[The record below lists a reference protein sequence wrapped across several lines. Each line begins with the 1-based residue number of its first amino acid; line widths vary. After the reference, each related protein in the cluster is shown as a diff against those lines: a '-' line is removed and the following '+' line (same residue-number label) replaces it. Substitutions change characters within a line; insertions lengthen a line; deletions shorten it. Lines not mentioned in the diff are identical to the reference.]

1 MPVNVSAV
9 RISVFMNLDLVFRR
23 EDPPAHSKTFSLG
36 RHAPRCQSTLIFH
49 AKNPRLSEA
58 RAVRNCRV
66 LQTAIFPSITLAEF
80 YRFALLLTG
89 RSPAAESVMA
99 ETLSEVE
106 THLDQIR
113 SEANRQAWLAQRIR
127 ERCLKN
133 NLENPVPV
141 VPRLLRE
148 ELAPGAMPEVLG
160 IEAYILAEH
169 FHCLP
174 EPGRSALALFYLD
187 LFTPEDIGKLLKMN
201 LEELGAALAES
212 RGALQDSLRGATG
225 HAS

>member
-1 MPVNVSAV
+1 MRTRPLIQKLFHWAGTRPVV
-9 RISVFMNLDLVFRR
+9 RAPSFFTQRIRACRR
-23 EDPPAHSKTFSLG
+23 RWLCA
-36 RHAPRCQSTLIFH
+36 I
-49 AKNPRLSEA
+49 
-58 RAVRNCRV
+58 VRV

-141 VPRLLRE
+141 APRLLRE